1 MVTPVAQAPHT
12 GKVLIFFFE
21 NRNET
26 GGYDKQSITGAGHS
40 RIKNAQ
46 MRQSETVNSRIFLRY
61 NQEMKSKPRLRALK
75 LAAKV
80 KEQLTG
86 ELGQPVRVIL
96 FGSQAR
102 GNSTR
107 FSDIDLFVVLPSL
120 DDRMRLLVSRITWEV
135 GFEAGK
141 IISAIPTTPEKME
154 KNRFLPLYRNVEKE
168 GIPV

>member
-1 MVTPVAQAPHT
+1 
-12 GKVLIFFFE
+12 
-21 NRNET
+21 
-26 GGYDKQSITGAGHS
+26 
-40 RIKNAQ
+40 
-46 MRQSETVNSRIFLRY
+46 
-61 NQEMKSKPRLRALK
+61 MKSKPRLRALK

-80 KEQLTG
+80 RDQLTG

-154 KNRFLPLYRNVEKE
+154 QNRFLPLYRNVEKE